1 MDIQLDKGLQLDEDQ
16 LKKALRL
23 IGKEFIKE
31 ARLLLN
37 QPDLSPDNSLPHTE
51 TGTLARSL
59 KASVRQQRGVIWLRI
74 IADTRYATA
83 LFSGSTRENKEGVMV
98 QVRGR
103 PLFEIVMDRLKPRMQ
118 QIISDSLVLKSGVNR

>member
-37 QPDLSPDNSLPHTE
+37 QPDLSPDNTLPHTE

-59 KASVRQQRGVIWLRI
+59 KATVRQQKGIIWLRI

-83 LFSGSTRENKEGVMV
+83 LFAGSTRTDKNGIAVK
-98 QVRGR
+98 VRGR
-103 PLFEIVMDRLKPRMQ
+103 PLFDVVMEKIIPRMSA
-118 QIISDSLVLKSGVNR
+118 IIADVAKLKSA